1 MLGFFQ
7 ISESMKK
14 IAYKG
19 YVVLRNWFEPHV
31 DENIVPQDG
40 SNNRVELNV
49 NFNADHKS
57 FNASL
62 RTPDFATEMNN
73 IELDPLVQSAVVLH
87 PYYSISECVAQVWLN
102 GQQFGKC
109 TYYCIRLHH
118 ISHIICNFYE

>member
-1 MLGFFQ
+1 
-7 ISESMKK
+7 MKK

-19 YVVLRNWFEPHV
+19 YVALRNWFEPHV
-31 DENIVPQDG
+31 DENIVTQDG

-62 RTPDFATEMNN
+62 RTPLFATEVNN

-87 PYYSISECVAQVWLN
+87 PYYSVSERVAQVWLN

-109 TYYCIRLHH
+109 TYYRIRLHH
-118 ISHIICNFYE
+118 ILIIFTNE